1 MSRLERWAHL
11 RGSNGSVARMD
22 GRGGSFREGRYGG
35 VGGGVV
41 RNFVHNN
48 FTLPLQ
54 HSNIN

>member
-35 VGGGVV
+35 VGGGGGKE
-41 RNFVHNN
+41 FCAQQ
-48 FTLPLQ
+48 FYITTTAF
-54 HSNIN
+54 